1 MVCDV
6 PTLAGPRE
14 RWDLAR
20 FAESS
25 LAEEAFVYGTKASGR
40 MGRFQPRMLSCHSHI
55 WRPIITC
62 LPPASS
68 GLIGGLLAGVDLI
81 LSSSALHLP

>member
-6 PTLAGPRE
+6 PPLAGPRE

-55 WRPIITC
+55 WRPINVPSSC
-62 LPPASS
+62 LQWIDRRPSRWS
-68 GLIGGLLAGVDLI
+68 
-81 LSSSALHLP
+81 